1 LELEVEGFSMHIF
14 VFSVL
19 GLFMVGGFVYLY
31 RDIKRMSSWRI
42 EERPGEGNGNDQLD
56 GLIGAGLTGVES
68 DSIEHAASG
77 IATQV
82 GHLAEAVGHIIS
94 HH

>member
-1 LELEVEGFSMHIF
+1 
-14 VFSVL
+14 
-19 GLFMVGGFVYLY
+19 MVGGFVYLY

-42 EERPGEGNGNDQLD
+42 EERPDEGNWNDE
-56 GLIGAGLTGVES
+56 LIGAGLTGVES

-82 GHLAEAVGHIIS
+82 EHLAEGIGHIF

>member
-1 LELEVEGFSMHIF
+1 MHIF

-19 GLFMVGGFVYLY
+19 GLLMVGGSIYLY

-42 EERPGEGNGNDQLD
+42 DDRPAEGNLD
-56 GLIGAGLTGVES
+56 VDLLSPVAMGLES
-68 DSIEHAASG
+68 DSVEHATTG

-82 GHLAEAVGHIIS
+82 GHLAEGIGHIL

>member
-1 LELEVEGFSMHIF
+1 MHIF

-19 GLFMVGGFVYLY
+19 GLLMVGGFVYLY
-31 RDIKRMSSWRI
+31 RDVKRMSSWRI
-42 EERPGEGNGNDQLD
+42 EERPGEGNWNDE
-56 GLIGAGLTGVES
+56 LIGAGLTGVES
-68 DSIEHAASG
+68 DSIEHTAAG

-82 GHLAEAVGHIIS
+82 EHLVTGIEHII

>member
-1 LELEVEGFSMHIF
+1 MHIF

-42 EERPGEGNGNDQLD
+42 EERSAEGNWNDE
-56 GLIGAGLTGVES
+56 LIGAGLTGVES

>member
-1 LELEVEGFSMHIF
+1 MHIF

-42 EERPGEGNGNDQLD
+42 EERPGEGNWNDE
-56 GLIGAGLTGVES
+56 LIGAGLTGVES

>member
-1 LELEVEGFSMHIF
+1 MEVLSMHIF

-19 GLFMVGGFVYLY
+19 GLLMVGGLIYLY

-42 EERPGEGNGNDQLD
+42 DDRPDEGNWNDYLMGD
-56 GLIGAGLTGVES
+56 GLTGVEPEQV
-68 DSIEHAASG
+68 EHTAAVVTEQLG
-77 IATQV
+77 HFVEGV
-82 GHLAEAVGHIIS
+82 GHFL

>member
-1 LELEVEGFSMHIF
+1 VHIF

-19 GLFMVGGFVYLY
+19 GLLMAGGFVYLY

-42 EERPGEGNGNDQLD
+42 EERPGEGNWDD
-56 GLIGAGLTGVES
+56 ELIGAGLTGIEPE
-68 DSIEHAASG
+68 SIEQAASG
-77 IATQV
+77 IATQM
-82 GHLAEAVGHIIS
+82 GHLAEGIGHIL